1 MALKDEIR
9 KERQSVKQG
18 TWEKKLQY
26 FKDYYMGR
34 TVIAV
39 IVAVLVVYAIVS
51 VILGKKIVLS
61 GVMLNSPMTASE
73 EAFTEL
79 TGDFINDQRLES
91 DKVEFE
97 LIRNLSYTVGDSTKK
112 QENYATIQVLSAKIS
127 GGLLDFVIGDL
138 DSVSM
143 FAYSECFTDL
153 RKVLS
158 EEQIAMY
165 EPFFLYID
173 LAVIEQLADIAAS
186 ENYDVEIEAPDH
198 TKPEQ
203 MEQPVPVFIDVTGC
217 ARLQSIYP
225 NEEKLVLSVAANA
238 PDLEMLMQ
246 FIAFLMT
253 EE

>member
-18 TWEKKLQY
+18 TWKKKLQY

-51 VILGKKIVLS
+51 VILSKKIVLS
-61 GVMLNSPMTASE
+61 GVMINSPMTASE

-97 LIRNLSYTVGDSTKK
+97 LIRNLSYTVGDSTKM

-138 DSVSM
+138 DSMSM

-153 RKVLS
+153 REVLS

-203 MEQPVPVFIDVTGC
+203 MEQPVPVFIDVSGC